1 MSCRRSSDLASRWLW
16 HSLAAATPIQPLA
29 WELPHAAGSV
39 LKIEN
44 KQTNKN
50 TNNKFGEDVEKRELL
65 YSRTL
70 MGEI

>member
-1 MSCRRSSDLASRWLW
+1 MISVASDQIMKLKLDLGR
-16 HSLAAATPIQPLA
+16 
-29 WELPHAAGSV
+29 
-39 LKIEN
+39 KIEN